1 MKTTRTLKRR
11 LRKSS
16 RGIQES
22 ITFFVYNNKMAAL
35 LQNIA
40 LQLESQSLNSIVAGF
55 TFASAIAWMDVV
67 RHLISMIVQVGK
79 NGTQYY
85 ILSALFTTL
94 LSIVV
99 YLAIKTLVKNV
110 AIAEPSNPV
119 YAVTRA

>member
-1 MKTTRTLKRR
+1 MR

-22 ITFFVYNNKMAAL
+22 ITFFVYNSKMAAL

-99 YLAIKTLVKNV
+99 YLAIKTLIKNV
-110 AIAEPSNPV
+110 PISEPTNPV